1 MPQGVSQSWCQTR
14 TVAATVQEKRAEKRK
29 CLLTSGCFE
38 GRGAS
43 KHASLKVPNQ
53 DSCSNNMCMQAYM
66 QAERRRGLLTSGC
79 SANRDASKHASL
91 KVPNQDSCSN
101 NMIHAGRKE
110 ERCAHIWVF

>member
-1 MPQGVSQSWCQTR
+1 MPQGVSQSRCQTR

-29 CLLTSGCFE
+29 CLLTSGCLE
-38 GRGAS
+38 G
-43 KHASLKVPNQ
+43 
-53 DSCSNNMCMQAYM
+53 
-66 QAERRRGLLTSGC
+66 
-79 SANRDASKHASL
+79 RDASKHASL